1 MIGSLFAGISG
12 LSANSTAM
20 TVIGDNIANV
30 NTTAFKSN
38 KSSFANVLSQ
48 SLGGSATGGIGR
60 GVEFW
65 GVSPSW
71 SQGSIENT
79 SNATDMAINGK
90 GFFMVEDDSGSA
102 FYTRAGEFSFNKDG
116 YLVNP
121 DGLYVQGYSVSS
133 IAADNTI
140 TLGPIENINVPGEST
155 APPQATTTST
165 LDINLDAGAAEND
178 TYSSTQTIYDSLGNA
193 IPLTLTFTK
202 TAVANAWTAEVSV
215 PPGTVAAPVTD
226 IGFVDTAGV
235 FSKTY
240 ALTFDGSGNLLLPGT
255 NPSITLTTLVN
266 GADDISGTDAI
277 NWDLFDSAGTTNGD
291 LTQYAAASTTSFN
304 TQNGH
309 AAGNLRG
316 VSVDE
321 SGYVIGA
328 YSNGQLT
335 PLYQVV
341 LADFPSYFGLSKMG
355 GNLYVESRASGQAM
369 PGVPLTGS
377 LGSISPS
384 AIEMSNVDLAQE
396 FVKMITTQRAFQANS
411 RVITTSDE
419 ILQELIS
426 LKR

>member
-133 IAADNTI
+133 IAADDTV

-165 LDINLDAGAAEND
+165 LDINLDAGAVEND

-193 IPLTLTFTK
+193 IPLTLTFTRG
-202 TAVANAWTAEVSV
+202 AVANEWTASVSV
-215 PPGTVAAPVTD
+215 PTGTVTDPTMD
-226 IGFVDTAGV
+226 IGITNPD
-235 FSKTY
+235 
-240 ALTFDGSGNLLLPGT
+240 LTFDPNGNLNTIPAN
-255 NPSITLTTLVN
+255 NPSITLTRLEN
-266 GADDISGTDAI
+266 GSADIAI
-277 NWDLFDSAGTTNGD
+277 NWNLFDTAGVTNGD
-291 LTQYAAASTTSFN
+291 LTQYAAASTTNFN
-304 TQNGH
+304 TQDGY

-321 SGYVIGA
+321 KGFVTGV

-341 LADFPSYFGLSKMG
+341 LAEFPSYFGLSKMG
-355 GNLYVESRASGQAM
+355 KNLYAESRASGQAM
-369 PGVPLTGS
+369 TGVPLSGS